1 MGSTSGADG
10 YEVVWPLASTAPD
23 HVTMSSGLASLEGAR
38 VGFVWDHVFRGDE
51 MFALLE
57 RELQQKYP
65 TATFV
70 GHEAFG
76 NVHGQDE
83 PAVLAA
89 LPGKLKAERVDAVIV
104 GVGA

>member
-1 MGSTSGADG
+1 MGSKHGVEG
-10 YEVVWPLASTAPD
+10 YEVVWPLASTTSD
-23 HVTMSSGLASLEGAR
+23 RVTMSTGLDSLEGAR

-83 PAVLAA
+83 PAIVAA